1 MKFSDLYKNN
11 QFRYSIEI
19 FPPKTPA
26 GVAALFHELK
36 ELGRVKPAYVSV
48 TYGALGSTRDLT
60 QDLAIRVHRELGY
73 QTAFHF
79 TCVGSGRDEIKSY
92 VNKLYEAGINFIVA
106 LRGDQPQGLE
116 NYQPP
121 ADGFRYAN
129 ELVAYLKSVGNFS
142 LAVAGY
148 PEKHGEALDF
158 KTDINNLKRKVD
170 AGADV
175 IITQLFFDNADY
187 YSWLEKV
194 RAVGIQIPIIAGIL
208 PIQSLKQIQRITGLC
223 GAQLPPDLVR
233 RLENCHD
240 DDAAMRVV
248 GIEHALKQCADLK
261 KNGVVGIHFYALNKA
276 YSVLKIVDGLG
287 EAWI

>member
-11 QFRYSIEI
+11 QFRYSVEI

-26 GVAALFHELK
+26 GVTALFQELK
-36 ELGRVKPAYVSV
+36 ELKRIDPAYVSV

-60 QDLAIRVHRELGY
+60 QDLAIRVHQELACH
-73 QTAFHF
+73 TAFHF

-92 VNKLYEAGINFIVA
+92 VNKLSEAGINFIVA
-106 LRGDQPQGLE
+106 LRGDRPQGQE
-116 NYQPP
+116 NFEPP
-121 ADGFRYAN
+121 VDGFRHAN

-148 PEKHGEALDF
+148 PEKHIEATDF
-158 KTDINNLKRKVD
+158 KTDIDNLKRKVD

-175 IITQLFFDNADY
+175 IITQLFFDNTDY
-187 YSWLEKV
+187 YEWLNKV
-194 RAVGIQIPIIAGIL
+194 RAIGIQIPVIAGIL

-223 GAQLPPDLVR
+223 GAKLPSHLVQ

-240 DDAAMRVV
+240 DDVAMRDV

-276 YSVLKIVDGLG
+276 HSVLKIVDGLS
-287 EAWI
+287 